1 MTKQDLDLL
10 AKFWQ
15 DIEQNYYHKASHLAN
30 HFIEWT
36 RVHGPLPD
44 THEHFPVIN
53 RMLDAA
59 ALYKEDCEHE

>member
-1 MTKQDLDLL
+1 MSCITKLL
-10 AKFWQ
+10 EMKGDREILPIHSQAV
-15 DIEQNYYHKASHLAN
+15 IEGGGSY
-30 HFIEWT
+30 T
-36 RVHGPLPD
+36 RDHGPLPD